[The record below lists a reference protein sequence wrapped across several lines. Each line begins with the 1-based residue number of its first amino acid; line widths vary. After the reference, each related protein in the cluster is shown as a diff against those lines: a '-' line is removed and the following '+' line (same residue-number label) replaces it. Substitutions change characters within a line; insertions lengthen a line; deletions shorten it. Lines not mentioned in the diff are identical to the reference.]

1 MCPESSFD
9 AAGYPVPTLH
19 PDEYLS
25 KIYSYRLRSRRWLRN
40 QPVALFTVFHNAITN
55 ELLAIQLPRQDA
67 ILLLRAGGPEEIV
80 EMLLETN

>member
-1 MCPESSFD
+1 
-9 AAGYPVPTLH
+9 
-19 PDEYLS
+19 
-25 KIYSYRLRSRRWLRN
+25 
-40 QPVALFTVFHNAITN
+40 VALFTVFHNAITN